1 MTFETRD
8 PTKPPHHTTYNSTL
22 PTTLTMGHQAY
33 VGYVTQ
39 DGKVRAIY
47 VHWANPES
55 TIPVLLKHYHDFAK
69 VKDLVNLGGCSEIEK
84 EVFPREG
91 ASHSFDNPQKGVTR
105 FYMRDRGDDPEHHSY
120 KEYDSVANFSEE
132 RFDVFIESMYL
143 FKDDK
148 WFYAA
153 TLHYERGI
161 HTGVNFDFR
170 PADPT
175 GIIGFVD
182 SKGRLTYKICE
193 KGIHNIYEILL
204 ADYDAPDKA
213 KELLNNPSE
222 LSSWFS
228 TIFQLNVQFADSKPC
243 ARINNVR
250 ALLEKFDSQEPDFVP
265 GAERIVFFD
274 ETTSQWFA
282 TAKARKLYD
291 PPCEDDEDD
300 EMINN
305 YLDYLPDNLKKNTC
319 IMPLRDLVVAYVGLT
334 KTGAKTEEFGDGF
347 SDFDIFDHYTEYMYS
362 EIHPSM
368 DDPLV
373 VSMKG
378 SKMGDFINDYRD
390 WAYRGDMYFGNE
402 FVFLRPQC
410 IVDKEAEEFKKWQQ
424 AQINPRKR
432 KSRDEQPKR
441 EV

>member
-1 MTFETRD
+1 
-8 PTKPPHHTTYNSTL
+8 
-22 PTTLTMGHQAY
+22 MGHRAY

-47 VHWANPES
+47 VHWATPES

-69 VKDLVNLGGCSEIEK
+69 VKDLVNLGGCSGILK

-91 ASHSFDNPQKGVTR
+91 ASHSFDNPQDDVTR
-105 FYMRDRGDDPEHHSY
+105 FYIRDRGDDPEDNSY

-143 FKDDK
+143 FKDNK

-153 TLHYERGI
+153 TL
-161 HTGVNFDFR
+161 GVKPGSNFDFR

-204 ADYDAPDKA
+204 QDYDAPDKA

-222 LSSWFS
+222 LSSNWFYRK
-228 TIFQLNVQFADSKPC
+228 LNVQFADSKPC
-243 ARINNVR
+243 ARINNVT

-291 PPCEDDEDD
+291 PPCEDGEDD
-300 EMINN
+300 EMI
-305 YLDYLPDNLKKNTC
+305 DMDHLPDNLKKNTC

-368 DDPLV
+368 DAPLV

-378 SKMGDFINDYRD
+378 SKMGDFISDYRE
-390 WAYRGDMYFGNE
+390 WAYQGDMYFGNE

-410 IVDKEAEEFKKWQQ
+410 IVDKEAEELKAWRKAQQ
-424 AQINPRKR
+424 LKR
-432 KSRDEQPKR
+432 KNDACDAWRYAGRKQVR
-441 EV
+441 V